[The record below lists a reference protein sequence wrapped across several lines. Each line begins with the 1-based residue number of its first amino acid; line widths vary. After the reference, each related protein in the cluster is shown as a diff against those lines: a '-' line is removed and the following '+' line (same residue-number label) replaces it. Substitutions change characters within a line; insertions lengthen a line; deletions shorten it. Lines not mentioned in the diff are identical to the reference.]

1 MRFDAHEGKRMF
13 NKRLTPAS
21 FQPFASGWHRLAA
34 RGQKKSR
41 G

>member
-13 NKRLTPAS
+13 NKRLTPAAFGHPPADGTS
-21 FQPFASGWHRLAA
+21 LPRADK
-34 RGQKKSR
+34 KKSR

>member
-13 NKRLTPAS
+13 NKRLTPAA
-21 FQPFASGWHRLAA
+21 FQPSAGAWPPAA
-34 RGQKKSR
+34 CGQKKSR

>member
-13 NKRLTPAS
+13 NKRLTPERTPTS
-21 FQPFASGWHRLAA
+21 HGR
-34 RGQKKSR
+34 QKKSR

>member
-13 NKRLTPAS
+13 NKRLTPG
-21 FQPFASGWHRLAA
+21 FIPGLAGS
-34 RGQKKSR
+34 GQKKSR

>member
-21 FQPFASGWHRLAA
+21 CQPPASRWHQTAA

>member
-13 NKRLTPAS
+13 NKRLTPIL
-21 FQPFASGWHRLAA
+21 FQPAA
-34 RGQKKSR
+34 GGQKKSR

>member
-13 NKRLTPAS
+13 NKRLTPGLPAIRRRM
-21 FQPFASGWHRLAA
+21 PTACAC
-34 RGQKKSR
+34 GQKKSR

>member
-21 FQPFASGWHRLAA
+21 FKPSASGWRQPAA
-34 RGQKKSR
+34 SGQKKSR

>member
-13 NKRLTPAS
+13 NKRLTPAAL
-21 FQPFASGWHRLAA
+21 QPSAGGWRRPAA
-34 RGQKKSR
+34 CGQKKSR

>member
-1 MRFDAHEGKRMF
+1 MRFDAHEGKHMF
-13 NKRLTPAS
+13 NKRLTPVAL
-21 FQPFASGWHRLAA
+21 QPAA

>member
-1 MRFDAHEGKRMF
+1 MRFGAHEGKHMF
-13 NKRLTPAS
+13 NKGLTP
-21 FQPFASGWHRLAA
+21 GRLG

>member
-13 NKRLTPAS
+13 NKGLTP
-21 FQPFASGWHRLAA
+21 GRVRWLD